1 MVVSYV
7 RTFDKDN
14 NRVEFYLLNFDYYD
28 GNEYLAN
35 IFNEEFG
42 FRTCNKYDG
51 IWFKTIHICLGDC
64 TYEMRWHE
72 DVGNAIYCLE
82 QSNSSN
88 ELLEVRLKRV
98 IDIVNHQIKK

>member
-42 FRTCNKYDG
+42 FRTCN
-51 IWFKTIHICLGDC
+51 
-64 TYEMRWHE
+64 
-72 DVGNAIYCLE
+72 
-82 QSNSSN
+82 
-88 ELLEVRLKRV
+88 
-98 IDIVNHQIKK
+98 